1 MGSNSSSIYRC
12 TCIIQAVVLVYRM
25 KLFLKGGAEG
35 LGGLGSNNSKLIL

>member
-12 TCIIQAVVLVYRM
+12 MCIMQTVVLVDRM

-35 LGGLGSNNSKLIL
+35 LGGLGNNNSKLIL